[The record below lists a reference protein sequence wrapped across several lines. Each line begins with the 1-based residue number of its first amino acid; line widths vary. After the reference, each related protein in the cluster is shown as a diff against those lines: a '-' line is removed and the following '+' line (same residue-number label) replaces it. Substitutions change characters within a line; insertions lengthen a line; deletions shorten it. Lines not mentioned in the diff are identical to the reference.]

1 MPVLLLYVVGTS
13 AVRYSSIIMPSYS
26 LTMSSLCVMLH
37 LEASLSR
44 GMRTVSKAD
53 VHGSVDL
60 KLIEFLYRISC
71 WVGPKATL
79 VLDSKGT
86 RQTYPF
92 AAMADL
98 SVLSGE
104 DSLTKPKGCCPK
116 FT

>member
-60 KLIEFLYRISC
+60 KLIEF
-71 WVGPKATL
+71 
-79 VLDSKGT
+79 
-86 RQTYPF
+86 PF